1 MQRIEAHYILLGT
14 YTFKTAS
21 FLMGLQVVK
30 VPASI
35 EFENVLVT
43 DDRQTDGQK
52 QTLHPLH
59 VCMRGNNPIEGVQS
73 WEK

>member
-1 MQRIEAHYILLGT
+1 MQRIEAHYILLST
-14 YTFKTAS
+14 HMFKTAS

-35 EFENVLVT
+35 KFENVLVT

-52 QTLHPLH
+52 QALHPLY
-59 VCMRGNNPIEGVQS
+59 VCMQGNTQS
-73 WEK
+73 N